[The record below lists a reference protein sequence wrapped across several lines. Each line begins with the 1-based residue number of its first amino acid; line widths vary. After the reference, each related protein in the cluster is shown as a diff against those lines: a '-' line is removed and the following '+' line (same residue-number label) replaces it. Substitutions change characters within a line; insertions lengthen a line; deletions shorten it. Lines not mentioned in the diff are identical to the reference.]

1 MGFAVYIGDSAS
13 LSFLQTIRRIVTS
26 SIGPS
31 SFTTDEQ
38 RHNPVEIS
46 PMMQTA
52 DIDEPNPNLE
62 EAYGLARYFFLAAS
76 GALDLFDS
84 SWFMEQLPEWVD
96 DSSRSRRLES
106 PIFYLVVAIGTG
118 CHSSGT
124 SLRLHGRVL
133 L

>member
-38 RHNPVEIS
+38 RHNLVEIS

-62 EAYGLARYFFLAAS
+62 EAYGLAR
-76 GALDLFDS
+76 
-84 SWFMEQLPEWVD
+84 
-96 DSSRSRRLES
+96 
-106 PIFYLVVAIGTG
+106 
-118 CHSSGT
+118 
-124 SLRLHGRVL
+124 
-133 L
+133 